1 MVCLP
6 RNALYAKTL
15 GRLWRDRRGQAI
27 AEFALSLPFLI
38 LISVGTFALGVVID
52 RHLTV
57 TQLVRNAGNMY
68 ARGVDFTLVQ
78 NKELLLKAADGMEMT
93 VDGGQGVIYL
103 STVIL
108 SQEGDN
114 QGDPVVSE
122 RIVIANAGLH
132 DSAVAMP
139 ATVLPNGEV
148 VDYDND
154 ANAVASLP
162 PGVELFGNERI
173 YVAETFHDPRNL
185 AFEGIFV
192 PQGLYSAAFF

>member
-114 QGDPVVSE
+114 EGDPVVSE
-122 RIVIANAGLH
+122 RIVISNAGLH

-139 ATVLPNGEV
+139 TTILPNGEV

>member
-93 VDGGQGVIYL
+93 VDDGQGVIYL

-114 QGDPVVSE
+114 EGDPVVSE
-122 RIVIANAGLH
+122 RIVIANASLH

-139 ATVLPNGEV
+139 TTVLPNGEV

-173 YVAETFHDPRNL
+173 YVAETFHDPQNL
-185 AFEGIFV
+185 VFEGIFV

>member
-6 RNALYAKTL
+6 RNALSANTL

-114 QGDPVVSE
+114 EGDPVVSE

-139 ATVLPNGEV
+139 TTILPNGEV
-148 VDYDND
+148 VNYDND

>member
-1 MVCLP
+1 MVCIP
-6 RNALYAKTL
+6 MNALYAKTL

-93 VDGGQGVIYL
+93 VAGGQGVIYL

-114 QGDPVVSE
+114 EGDPVVSE
-122 RIVIANAGLH
+122 RIVISNAGLH

-139 ATVLPNGEV
+139 TTVLANGEV
-148 VDYDND
+148 VDFDND